1 MKFEILDQI
10 EVLNLIEHNGNTW
23 IMFLMTQKI
32 YHMEWI
38 LFSKVILEVFINSIM
53 NAISKLHFKVP
64 NIYRY
69 DAY

>member
-1 MKFEILDQI
+1 MC
-10 EVLNLIEHNGNTW
+10 
-23 IMFLMTQKI
+23 LMTQKI

-53 NAISKLHFKVP
+53 NAISKLDFKVP